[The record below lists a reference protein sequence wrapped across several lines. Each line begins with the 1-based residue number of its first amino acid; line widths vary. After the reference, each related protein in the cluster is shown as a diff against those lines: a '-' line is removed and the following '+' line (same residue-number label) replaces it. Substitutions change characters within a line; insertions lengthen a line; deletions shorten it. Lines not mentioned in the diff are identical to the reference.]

1 MKTNKEIIKEKL
13 EKEGRISNYWCIDTR
28 LTTRLSEYIRQLREE
43 GMEIETDFDPKKNK
57 SKDCIYKLVTK
68 ETLF

>member
-1 MKTNKEIIKEKL
+1 MSNKKIIKEIL
-13 EKEGRISNYWCIDTR
+13 EQQGFISNYYCIDTR

-43 GMEIETDFDPKKNK
+43 GMEIETDFDPKKNRN
-57 SKDCIYKLVTK
+57 KDCIYKLRVK